1 MESDKSG
8 LPEEAVMEKDEPI
21 VETPDASET
30 PLVAAVESA
39 EQPPVNSP
47 TEEQSAATPEGK
59 QDMDSPAEEKPE
71 LVSDPVQAST
81 PCLQNPEEQ
90 PLPQNDLEPSEV
102 PQINGPTETEPERS
116 AEPQL
121 EPPPAQSALVEPPN
135 PEEKASEVVEA
146 ATVGVVSTEV
156 EAANLE
162 PKEVQKELEEVK
174 IPLFYGWFLM
184 SPANEKVKCSAIDF
198 VKTLDTLEAFKKH
211 SADFTGK
218 AEKEVDLEQH
228 FKAKASLH
236 CTTKF
241 SNYGKA
247 EGAKEYAQNL
257 VVKDH
262 FGSVSELSLIAFFVT
277 PRTVGARV
285 SLTKEQLQLWPVD
298 AESSVPGATGLPHG
312 SRAHVTLACA
322 AGVEAVQTG
331 LDLLDILALQKDGQQ
346 GELVEMELGSLSY
359 YGEGR
364 WMLAL
369 REPICASACFSSSY
383 KCKQPELA
391 KPEKK
396 KKPKCTIL

>member
-1 MESDKSG
+1 MHMDTLPAVGSLSFALLEMEQTKKALQSTRTLVVLRG
-8 LPEEAVMEKDEPI
+8 LPGSGKSFLARAIADAFKDCSTVICADDYGVVPENKASCADGYKALDEAIVALCGGEKTPVLI
-21 VETPDASET
+21 VVDDTNHTQDRLARMGEI
-30 PLVAAVESA
+30 AVQHSLLA
-39 EQPPVNSP
+39 
-47 TEEQSAATPEGK
+47 
-59 QDMDSPAEEKPE
+59 
-71 LVSDPVQAST
+71 LF
-81 PCLQNPEEQ
+81 
-90 PLPQNDLEPSEV
+90 LEPH
-102 PQINGPTETEPERS
+102 TEWSRDPEQLSKKNKRGLDV
-116 AEPQL
+116 AQL
-121 EPPPAQSALVEPPN
+121 ETMRLQ
-135 PEEKASEVVEA
+135 
-146 ATVGVVSTEV
+146 
-156 EAANLE
+156 
-162 PKEVQKELEEVK
+162 LEEVK